1 MSDGE
6 EHYRLVVM
14 GSGKVGKTAII
25 QQFINNKFEEKYK
38 ETVED
43 LHCREYHI
51 NGHSIKVDILDTS
64 GTLQFPAMR
73 RLSISTAHAFVL
85 VYSIDDSASF
95 ENVKQIYNQ
104 IQEQRTNFGDIPIV
118 VVGNKSDLEL
128 QRRVDIDD
136 ARVTLAQN
144 NWHCAHVEASAKEN
158 SLILD
163 IFQKLLQMAKIPIAR
178 ELSPVLKR
186 RMSEYGYKS
195 RQRGERRSFRE
206 SDKEM
211 SRSRSLIRRSA
222 RPKMKAT
229 DPNKNDCVIC

>member
-1 MSDGE
+1 MSDSE
-6 EHYRLVVM
+6 AHYRLVVL

-25 QQFINNKFEEKYK
+25 QQFINSRFIEKYK

-43 LHCREYHI
+43 LHTREYHI

-85 VYSIDDSASF
+85 VYSIIDYASF

-104 IQEQRTNFGDIPIV
+104 IQEQRSNFGEIPMV

-128 QRRVDIDD
+128 QRVVDLDD
-136 ARVTLAQN
+136 ARVSLAQN
-144 NWHCAHVEASAKEN
+144 NWNCAHLETSAKEN
-158 SLILD
+158 FLILD
-163 IFQKLLQMAKIPIAR
+163 IFQKLLEMAKIPIAR

-206 SDKEM
+206 SDKDM
-211 SRSRSLIRRSA
+211 PRSRSLIRRSA
-222 RPKMKAT
+222 RPKMKT
-229 DPNKNDCVIC
+229 SDPNKNDCVIC

>member
-1 MSDGE
+1 MSDSE
-6 EHYRLVVM
+6 EHYRLVVL

-25 QQFINNKFEEKYK
+25 QQFINSRFEEKYK

-95 ENVKQIYNQ
+95 ENVKHIYNQ
-104 IQEQRTNFGDIPIV
+104 IQEQRQNYEDIPIA

-128 QRRVDIDD
+128 QRRVDLDD
-136 ARVTLAQN
+136 ARDVLAQN
-144 NWHCAHVEASAKEN
+144 NWRCAHLEVSAKEN
-158 SLILD
+158 FLILD
-163 IFQKLLQMAKIPIAR
+163 IFQKLLELAKIPIAR

-195 RQRGERRSFRE
+195 RQRGDRRSFRE
-206 SDKEM
+206 SEKDI

-222 RPKMKAT
+222 RPKMKTA